1 MAYIVQPV
9 NNKFFN
15 TSIAAG
21 VDVRFTGNGSFKI
34 LRTSYDLTI
43 AQLKNLLFTRK
54 GERYGYPLYGTN
66 LLDILFQPSDDN
78 IKQLIT
84 ETIEEPISIYIPE
97 ITLDGIDI
105 VTNHDDPSL
114 IHQILITINFSVN
127 GEAAMVSVGLSD
139 TGLIIIQGS

>member
-1 MAYIVQPV
+1 M
-9 NNKFFN
+9 
-15 TSIAAG
+15 
-21 VDVRFTGNGSFKI
+21 
-34 LRTSYDLTI
+34 
-43 AQLKNLLFTRK
+43 
-54 GERYGYPLYGTN
+54 
-66 LLDILFQPSDDN
+66 FQPSDDN

-105 VTNHDDPSL
+105 VTNYDDPSL

-139 TGLIIIQGS
+139 TGLVIIQGS

>member
-9 NNKFFN
+9 NNMFFN

-105 VTNHDDPSL
+105 VTNYDDPSL

-127 GEAAMVSVGLSD
+127 GESAMVSVGLSD

>member
-84 ETIEEPISIYIPE
+84 ETIEESISIYIPE

>member
-54 GERYGYPLYGTN
+54 GERYGRPLYGTN
-66 LLDILFQPSDDN
+66 LLDILFQPSDVN

-105 VTNHDDPSL
+105 VTNYDDPSL

-127 GEAAMVSVGLSD
+127 GEVAMVSVGLSD

>member
-54 GERYGYPLYGTN
+54 GERYGFPLYGTN

-105 VTNHDDPSL
+105 VTNYDDPSL

>member
-9 NNKFFN
+9 NNNFFN

-43 AQLKNLLFTRK
+43 ARLKNLLFTRK

-66 LLDILFQPSDDN
+66 LLDILFQPSDVN

-105 VTNHDDPSL
+105 VTNYDDPSL

-127 GEAAMVSVGLSD
+127 GEDAMVSVGLSD

>member
-1 MAYIVQPV
+1 MSYIVQPV

-15 TSIAAG
+15 ASIVAG

-139 TGLIIIQGS
+139 TGLVIIQGS

>member
-1 MAYIVQPV
+1 MSYIVQPV
-9 NNKFFN
+9 NNNSFN
-15 TSIAAG
+15 TSIVAG

-78 IKQLIT
+78 IKQRIT

-97 ITLDGIDI
+97 ITLDSIDI
-105 VTNHDDPSL
+105 VTNYDDPSL

-139 TGLIIIQGS
+139 TGLVIIQGS

>member
-9 NNKFFN
+9 NNNFFN

-21 VDVRFTGNGSFKI
+21 VDIRFTGNGSFKI

-43 AQLKNLLFTRK
+43 ARLKNLLFTRK

-66 LLDILFQPSDDN
+66 LLDILFQPSDVN

-105 VTNHDDPSL
+105 VTNYDDPSL

-127 GEAAMVSVGLSD
+127 GEDAMVSVGLSD

>member
-1 MAYIVQPV
+1 MAYIVQPA
-9 NNKFFN
+9 NNTDFN

-21 VDVRFTGNGSFKI
+21 IDIRFNGNGSFKI

-43 AQLKNLLFTRK
+43 AQLKNLLLTRK
-54 GERYGYPLYGTN
+54 GERYAWPEYGTN

-84 ETIEEPISIYIPE
+84 ATIEEPISIYIPE

-105 VTNHDDPSL
+105 VTNYDDPSL

-127 GEAAMVSVGLSD
+127 GEVAMVSVGLSD
-139 TGLIIIQGS
+139 SGLIITQGS

>member
-1 MAYIVQPV
+1 MSYIVQPV

-15 TSIAAG
+15 ASIVAG

-127 GEAAMVSVGLSD
+127 GESAMVSVGLSD

>member
-105 VTNHDDPSL
+105 VTNYDDPSL

-127 GEAAMVSVGLSD
+127 GEVAMVSVGLSD
-139 TGLIIIQGS
+139 SGLIITQGS

>member
-9 NNKFFN
+9 NNNFFN

-21 VDVRFTGNGSFKI
+21 VDIRFTGNGSFKI

-43 AQLKNLLFTRK
+43 ARLKNLLFTRK

-84 ETIEEPISIYIPE
+84 ETIEESISIYIPE

-105 VTNHDDPSL
+105 VTNYDDPSL

-127 GEAAMVSVGLSD
+127 GEDAMVSVGLSD

>member
-9 NNKFFN
+9 NNNFFN

-66 LLDILFQPSDDN
+66 LLDILFQPSDVN

-105 VTNHDDPSL
+105 VTNYDDPSL

-127 GEAAMVSVGLSD
+127 GEDAMVSVGLSD

>member
-139 TGLIIIQGS
+139 TGLVIIQGS

>member
-54 GERYGYPLYGTN
+54 GERYG
-66 LLDILFQPSDDN
+66 
-78 IKQLIT
+78 
-84 ETIEEPISIYIPE
+84 
-97 ITLDGIDI
+97 
-105 VTNHDDPSL
+105 H
-114 IHQILITINFSVN
+114 
-127 GEAAMVSVGLSD
+127 
-139 TGLIIIQGS
+139 

>member
-43 AQLKNLLFTRK
+43 ARLKNLLFTRK

-66 LLDILFQPSDDN
+66 LLDILFQPSDVN

-105 VTNHDDPSL
+105 VTNYDDPSL

-127 GEAAMVSVGLSD
+127 GEVAMVSVGLSD
-139 TGLIIIQGS
+139 TGLVIIQGS

>member
-43 AQLKNLLFTRK
+43 ARLKNLLFTRK

-66 LLDILFQPSDDN
+66 LLDILFQPSDVN

-105 VTNHDDPSL
+105 VTNYDDPSL

-127 GEAAMVSVGLSD
+127 GEDAMVSVGLSD

>member
-1 MAYIVQPV
+1 MTYIVQPV
-9 NNKFFN
+9 NNNFFN
-15 TSIAAG
+15 TNISTGI
-21 VDVRFTGNGSFKI
+21 DVRFTGNGSFKI

-43 AQLKNLLFTRK
+43 ARLKNLLFTK
-54 GERYGYPLYGTN
+54 IGERYGYPLYGTN

-105 VTNHDDPSL
+105 VTTHDDPSL

-127 GEAAMVSVGLSD
+127 GEDAVVSVGLSD

>member
-105 VTNHDDPSL
+105 VTNYDDPSL

-139 TGLIIIQGS
+139 TGLVIIQGS

>member
-9 NNKFFN
+9 NNTDFN

-21 VDVRFTGNGSFKI
+21 IDIRFTGDGSFKI

-43 AQLKNLLFTRK
+43 AQLKNLLLTRK

-105 VTNHDDPSL
+105 VTNYDDPSL

-127 GEAAMVSVGLSD
+127 GEVAMVSVGLSD
-139 TGLIIIQGS
+139 SGLIITQGS

>member
-54 GERYGYPLYGTN
+54 GERYGWPLYGTN

-139 TGLIIIQGS
+139 TGLVIIQGS

>member
-54 GERYGYPLYGTN
+54 GERYGHPLYGTN

>member
-66 LLDILFQPSDDN
+66 LLDILFQPSDVN

-105 VTNHDDPSL
+105 VTNYDDPSL

-127 GEAAMVSVGLSD
+127 GEVAMVSVGLSD